1 VLLDAAYDVIEVNRP
16 DRSARRRQGKDDPED
31 AETAARA
38 FLTGTASIVPKR
50 GGDQVEMIRLLKV
63 AKDSDIDGRTRALN
77 QVRSLLV
84 TAPMALRERLSGL
97 SRNELITT
105 CASFRPGELVG
116 PQAAAKHAL
125 RSLARRIQALDAELK
140 KLMADLDGLTQAAC
154 PGLRQ
159 SYGIGI
165 DGGLSNKDILRCLKR
180 FIAREVFHLLMG
192 KPPRRTAAKNFA
204 RGLTIYGRIC
214 DSAPSLLSCSTTEH
228 IGSSGLSRPQI
239 QTQITSDVGFSS
251 PGTSS
256 FKKRWSSSATR
267 AACIV
272 CSPSSCCHSSRPT
285 QARADMPR
293 SCYRAHRKHPRTRL
307 RPCRRDGCGPTRAAP
322 APSRSQ
328 PSSRDTTR
336 PGHGP

>member
-1 VLLDAAYDVIEVNRP
+1 MQSVLVIQAPDQVRAHWQRVTEMLRKQFPNAAPTWSAWTEPYGVRPVFAMEGTGSYGAGICRVLLDAAYDVIEVNRP

-50 GGDQVEMIRLLKV
+50 GGDQVEMIHLLKV

-154 PGLRQ
+154 PGRRQ

-228 IGSSGLSRPQI
+228 IGSSGLSR
-239 QTQITSDVGFSS
+239 
-251 PGTSS
+251 
-256 FKKRWSSSATR
+256 
-267 AACIV
+267 
-272 CSPSSCCHSSRPT
+272 
-285 QARADMPR
+285 
-293 SCYRAHRKHPRTRL
+293 
-307 RPCRRDGCGPTRAAP
+307 
-322 APSRSQ
+322 
-328 PSSRDTTR
+328 
-336 PGHGP
+336 